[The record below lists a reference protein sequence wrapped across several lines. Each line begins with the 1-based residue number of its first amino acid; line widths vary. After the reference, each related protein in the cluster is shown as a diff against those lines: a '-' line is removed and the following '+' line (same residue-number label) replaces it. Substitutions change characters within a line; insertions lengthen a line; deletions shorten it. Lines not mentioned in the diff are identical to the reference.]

1 MEAELYKVDTDS
13 EYSFSVQHEVVPYF
27 YNQLHYH
34 PEIELTL
41 IVRGTGSRFIGDNVD
56 TFKKDDLVLIGPGL
70 PHLFKNDEKYYKNN
84 PALQAESVSIHF
96 LPAIFGTGFLN
107 IPENRDIKTLLE
119 AAAYGIS
126 ISGETKEKAK
136 KMIADIGT
144 AGKSGRIILLMQLL
158 NVIAEGT
165 DKVPIA
171 KFKTKGINRSD
182 ENRLNRIYQYT
193 LNNFTREITL
203 KEIAAIIYMVPHS
216 FCRYFRQRTKKSYS
230 EFLLEVRVNQACKL
244 LVETDLSIAVVCWES
259 GFKNFSN
266 FNRHFKAIMGRSPL
280 EYRKNQNQLQ

>member
-13 EYSFSVQHEVVPYF
+13 EYSFSVQHEVAPYF

-41 IVRGTGSRFIGDNVD
+41 IIRGTGSRFIGDNVD
-56 TFKKDDLVLIGPGL
+56 TFKKDDLILIGPGL

-126 ISGETKEKAK
+126 ITGETKEKAK
-136 KMIADIGT
+136 KLITDMGT
-144 AGKSGRIILLMQLL
+144 SGKSGRIILLMQLL
-158 NVIAEGT
+158 NVIAEGA
-165 DKVPIA
+165 DKTPVA
-171 KFKTKGINRSD
+171 KFKAKGINRSD

-244 LVETDLSIAVVCWES
+244 LVETDFSVAIVCWES

-266 FNRHFKAIMGRSPL
+266 FNRHFKAIVGQSPL
-280 EYRKNQNQLQ
+280 EYRKNHNQGH

>member
-13 EYSFSVQHEVVPYF
+13 EYSFSVQHEVAPYF

-34 PEIELTL
+34 SEIELTL
-41 IVRGTGSRFIGDNVD
+41 IIRGTGSRFIGDNVD
-56 TFKKDDLVLIGPGL
+56 TFKKDDLILIGPGL

-126 ISGETKEKAK
+126 ITGETKEKAK
-136 KMIADIGT
+136 KLIADIGT

-158 NVIAEGT
+158 NVIAEGA
-165 DKVPIA
+165 DKTPIA

-244 LVETDLSIAVVCWES
+244 LVETDFSVAIVCWES

-266 FNRHFKAIMGRSPL
+266 FNRHFKAIVGQSPL
-280 EYRKNQNQLQ
+280 EYRKNHNQLQ